1 MATWTY
7 RKVLNKGFTPCWY
20 MTDHGSRVAWIEKQG
35 RKWMTVRFSTGERKR
50 CPISETRF
58 LTPFKSK
65 RG

>member
-1 MATWTY
+1 MAPWTY
-7 RKVLNKGFTPCWY
+7 RKVLNQGFTPCWY